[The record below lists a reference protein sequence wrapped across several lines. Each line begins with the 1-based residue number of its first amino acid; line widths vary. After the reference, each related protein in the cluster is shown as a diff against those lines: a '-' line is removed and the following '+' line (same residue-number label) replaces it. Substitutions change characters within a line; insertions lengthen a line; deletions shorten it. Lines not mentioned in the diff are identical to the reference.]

1 MTTTKIIIA
10 GHAITGPHK
19 TLMDYGRRYAGTL
32 AKYDFGDK
40 GDPNI
45 LTGDEIWTTR
55 IIHSRFSRAEQS
67 ELEARSASWRGTWA
81 AVAPTACIEDAD
93 PAIEDGH
100 YDAMQALYS
109 LMTDIHGVN
118 AAKASKVLHFKRPGL
133 YPILDS
139 RLMDLYREPATDA
152 AKQYKKRGFKRMYW
166 AAIRNDVIANRDA
179 LKKLRHDLAN
189 EEGDNNKLSDLSD
202 LRILDILSWSH

>member
-1 MTTTKIIIA
+1 MTTSKITIA
-10 GHAITGPHK
+10 GRTITGPLK
-19 TLMDYGRRYAGTL
+19 TLTDYSRRYAGTL
-32 AKYDFGDK
+32 ARYDFADK

-67 ELEARSASWRGTWA
+67 ELEKRSTSWRENWA
-81 AVAPTACIEDAD
+81 AVAPTACIEAAD

-100 YDAMQALYS
+100 YDAMHKLYS
-109 LMTDIHGVN
+109 LMTDVHGVG
-118 AAKASKVLHFKRPGL
+118 AAKASKVLHFKRPDL

-139 RLMDLYREPATDA
+139 RLMDLYRDPAVDA
-152 AKQYKKRGFKRMYW
+152 AKRYQKRGFKRMYW
-166 AAIRNDVIANRDA
+166 AAIRNDVIANEDA
-179 LKKLRHDLAN
+179 LKKLRQDLAN
-189 EEGDNNKLSDLSD
+189 EDAGINKLSDLTD